1 MTLSEPDDPTLSRIA
16 AGRTDLVFDHVGAGH
31 AATAHDGDGLS
42 LLYWCAR
49 YGDVSAM
56 RFLLAQTVTSTIRRA
71 SIIDAVEITQGL
83 IPGY

>member
-1 MTLSEPDDPTLSRIA
+1 RRRRMHLRGQFTEAAMTLSEPDDPTLSRIA

-31 AATAHDGDGLS
+31 AATARDGDGLS

-56 RFLLAQTVTSTIRRA
+56 RFLLAHGEQLD
-71 SIIDAVEITQGL
+71 SIA
-83 IPGY
+83 